1 MAVKF
6 NYFFAGVKQACKID
20 FQIVRTSCSLVKSIF
35 KLCGRFAGL
44 QNRFSNCAG
53 ILQSCK
59 IDFQIAR
66 AFCRLVKSIFK
77 LCRHFAGLFNR
88 R

>member
-53 ILQSCK
+53 ILQACS
-59 IDFQIAR
+59 IDFQIVR
-66 AFCRLVKSIFK
+66 AFCSLVQSILK
-77 LCRHFAGLFNR
+77 VRRHFAGLFNR